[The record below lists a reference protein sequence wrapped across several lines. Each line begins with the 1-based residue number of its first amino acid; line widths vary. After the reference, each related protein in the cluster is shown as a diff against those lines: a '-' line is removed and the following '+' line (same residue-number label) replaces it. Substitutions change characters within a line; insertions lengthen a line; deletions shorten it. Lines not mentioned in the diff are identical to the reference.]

1 MNFRSLQYLRFSA
14 VLLTMMLMSCA
25 VNAQTN
31 ETGQGCNDC
40 NTVTRSIIGHNW
52 ILMPGIARCNDCNT
66 ITLFLTGQ
74 SQPVNDPQDQST
86 SNPQK
91 PDPQITGQSQPV
103 NNPQDQST
111 SDPQKQ
117 DSQKSDPQPDP
128 QKPNEKKDDP
138 TKVNRLT
145 GVGHVSQDGYTP
157 LTGKERFY
165 LYLNQTFV
173 PPEAYLGPL
182 FSSAVDLINHDPPEW
197 KLGAAGYGRR
207 FALRFGTN
215 FAQNSIM
222 TLGAAALHEEPRYI
236 SSSSKGFF
244 PRSGHALL
252 FTLVTFTNSGKVTPA
267 FANVG
272 ATYAASMIT
281 TFGLPKRYT
290 VLGDGVRDGNM
301 QMGFNGVFN
310 LIEEF
315 WPDIKKIFK
324 F

>member
-14 VLLTMMLMSCA
+14 VLLTMMLMACA

-66 ITLFLTGQ
+66 ITLL
-74 SQPVNDPQDQST
+74 P
-86 SNPQK
+86 
-91 PDPQITGQSQPV
+91 TGQSQPV

-111 SDPQKQ
+111 SNPQKQ

-128 QKPNEKKDDP
+128 QKSNEKKDDP

-145 GVGHVSQDGYTP
+145 GVGHVSQDAYTP

-252 FTLVTFTNSGKVTPA
+252 FTLVTFT
-267 FANVG
+267 
-272 ATYAASMIT
+272 
-281 TFGLPKRYT
+281 
-290 VLGDGVRDGNM
+290 
-301 QMGFNGVFN
+301 
-310 LIEEF
+310 
-315 WPDIKKIFK
+315 
-324 F
+324 